1 MTKRNECPIL
11 LVEDIDHI
19 ICNVVFDCLVVN
31 VYGNSLISS
40 TFLSKF
46 VTFSDIHTYVIDI
59 VGVTTIIVNI
69 KGSLIKTRFKF
80 IKKVVFYNWK
90 ISL

>member
-11 LVEDIDHI
+11 LVEDIDHK
-19 ICNVVFDCLVVN
+19 ICNVVFECLVVN

-40 TFLSKF
+40 TFPSKF
-46 VTFSDIHTYVIDI
+46 VTFSYIHTYVIGI
-59 VGVTTIIVNI
+59 VGITTIIVSI
-69 KGSLIKTRFKF
+69 KGSLIKTHFKF